1 MDVIETIKANL
12 SSVLLSVIYNSNDY
26 DVDGS
31 GEEDNHLSDKD
42 DLIKDERYNTL
53 ITFRLINLKMLDT
66 YYYYFKR

>member
-12 SSVLLSVIYNSNDY
+12 SSLLLSVIYDSNDY

-31 GEEDNHLSDKD
+31 GEEDYHLSDKD
-42 DLIKDERYNTL
+42 DLIEDERYNTL

-66 YYYYFKR
+66 YYYYFKL